1 MFPADHGYYQ
11 TGSVDMLAIAGG
23 SVFLAPVTIGGQQ
36 FYVVIDTGSS
46 DPWLVDSD
54 FTCISAVDFTQID
67 EGDCYFGALYDKTRS
82 TTYETFPDRS
92 LNLSYADGETLNGL
106 MGREAFTMG
115 GVTFPGQEF
124 GMVDYALWHGDGVS
138 SGLIGFAYR
147 SLTSMYAGT
156 NPKAAVP
163 GTALKYNPFFDN
175 LYRNN
180 VTAPIF
186 SMALTRDPQRTGQGG
201 VMGLGGIPDIPY
213 APTWISAPILPVG
226 INTTSGEIIYQ
237 FYTVTVDGFAIS
249 SDQGAQFASIPDARQ
264 NPRKTALRGPRDP
277 RNRNSSSV
285 NAIVDSGTTLVYL
298 SDELALAVAQ
308 AFDPPGGLNE
318 TLDLYTVPCDAT
330 PPIFGASI
338 GGKVFSVNPQDMM
351 LQIDADT
358 CMSGIQGNHGPA
370 GLWILGD
377 VWMKAVLC
385 VFDIGASRMGFA
397 GRQFYDLTW
406 NPSPY

>member
-1 MFPADHGYYQ
+1 M
-11 TGSVDMLAIAGG
+11 VAIAGG

-36 FYVVIDTGSS
+36 FHVVIDTGSS
-46 DPWLVDSD
+46 DPWLVDSE
-54 FTCISAVDFTQID
+54 FTCIDPTTDEQI
-67 EGDCYFGALYDKTRS
+67 EEQYCYFGALYDRTQS
-82 TTYETFPDRS
+82 PTYEDFPDRS

-106 MGREAFTMG
+106 MGRDTFTMG
-115 GVTFPGQEF
+115 GISFPAQEF
-124 GMVDYALWHGDGVS
+124 GMVDYAAWYGDGVS

-147 SLTSMYAGT
+147 TLTSMYPGT

-180 VTAPIF
+180 VTAPVF
-186 SMALTRDPQRTGQGG
+186 SMALARDPQRTSQGG
-201 VMGLGGIPDIPY
+201 VMALGGIPDIPY
-213 APTWISAPILPVG
+213 APTWISTPILPVG
-226 INTTSGEIIYQ
+226 INTTSGEISYQ

-249 SDQGAQFASIPDARQ
+249 SDQGAQFASIPDAQQ
-264 NPRKTALRGPRDP
+264 NPRKTALRGPVDP
-277 RNRNSSSV
+277 RNANRSSV

-298 SDELALAVAQ
+298 NDDLAEAVAA
-308 AFDPPGGLNE
+308 AFDPPGGLDE
-318 TLDLYTVPCDAT
+318 SLGLYTVPCGAK

-338 GGKVFSVNPQDMM
+338 GGKVFAVNPEDMT
-351 LQIDADT
+351 LQIDENT
-358 CMSGIQGNHGPA
+358 CMSGIQGNHG

-397 GRQFYDLTW
+397 GRQFYGLSW
-406 NPSPY
+406 SEVVY